1 MKRFSNCNL
10 NFFPIFSNQS
20 EKNLLR
26 EEIRQDLE
34 EKIRRLEEDRNSVDS
49 DVWNEL
55 NYNSKKKKRR
65 GSNGSNSY
73 YEVGPSR
80 DLLHLPDRRRKPVPV
95 SCPFIVYML
104 RDNEILDD
112 WAQIK
117 KACKS
122 ANSMA
127 YYA

>member
-1 MKRFSNCNL
+1 MKIFSNCNL

-55 NYNSKKKKRR
+55 NYN
-65 GSNGSNSY
+65 
-73 YEVGPSR
+73 
-80 DLLHLPDRRRKPVPV
+80 
-95 SCPFIVYML
+95 
-104 RDNEILDD
+104 
-112 WAQIK
+112 
-117 KACKS
+117 
-122 ANSMA
+122 
-127 YYA
+127 

>member
-1 MKRFSNCNL
+1 
-10 NFFPIFSNQS
+10 
-20 EKNLLR
+20 
-26 EEIRQDLE
+26 
-34 EKIRRLEEDRNSVDS
+34 
-49 DVWNEL
+49 
-55 NYNSKKKKRR
+55 
-65 GSNGSNSY
+65 
-73 YEVGPSR
+73 
-80 DLLHLPDRRRKPVPV
+80 LPDRRRKPVPV
-95 SCPFIVYML
+95 SGPFIVYML